1 MPRMLRVETQFRP
14 RPSLSPLAVAEIL
27 PWSLLNAEARPI
39 VREFMAS
46 WEMLLQDRDSTEH
59 DYHKL
64 IAEHPA
70 FFFLQEYQLVSKPEL
85 GSEHRADFVL
95 AADQMS
101 AGIHYRFIEIESP
114 HAVAYTASGN
124 PSARLTHAIQQVMD
138 WKRWIK
144 SNRGQYKKLF
154 PSNYLGVQ
162 EFDNLSYCI
171 YIGRRDQSS
180 RLTALR
186 NEFSKG
192 VGIEIRSFD
201 SLMDRLRDLGFWDL
215 VSPPGSD
222 SGDLDIVMQNR
233 LGNPFL
239 KAYSWQAW
247 KDMVLKG
254 EFVCAHFLAEN
265 AVALL
270 KHRSENSSL
279 RRFLRIWKGLS
290 EAKKRFCLS
299 RVLDSCYFP
308 D

>member
-1 MPRMLRVETQFRP
+1 MPRMFRVETQFTPRP
-14 RPSLSPLAVAEIL
+14 RLSPLAVAEIL
-27 PWSLLNAEARPI
+27 PWSLLSAEGRPI
-39 VREFMAS
+39 VKQFVTS
-46 WEMLLQDRDSTEH
+46 WEKLFQDNDSTEH

-70 FFFLQEYQLVSKPEL
+70 FFFQQEYQVVSKPEL
-85 GSEHRADFVL
+85 GSEHQADFVI
-95 AADQMS
+95 AADQIS

-114 HAVAYTASGN
+114 HAVAYTVSGN

-186 NEFSKG
+186 NEYSKQ

-215 VSPPGSD
+215 VTPPGSE
-222 SGDLDIVMQNR
+222 GEELDILTRNR

-239 KAYSWQAW
+239 KAYSWRAW
-247 KDMVLKG
+247 KDMVLNG
-254 EFVCAHFLAEN
+254 EFVCDHFLAQN
-265 AVALL
+265 AEALL
-270 KHRSENSSL
+270 EHREENSDL
-279 RRFLRIWKGLS
+279 RRFQRIWKGLS
-290 EAKKRFCLS
+290 EAKRKVYLS
-299 RVLDSCYFP
+299 MLRDSC
-308 D
+308 